1 MTAPAPIQRSKMRA
15 GLIRPYFA
23 YFRIRYFANLQYRT
37 AAWAGLATQ
46 FAWGFMMI
54 LLYRAFYRSGPEGFS
69 MTFEAVAAYIWLQQ
83 ALLTFYS
90 IWSLDTTIFKDI
102 TDGSLSYELLR
113 PLNLY
118 TWWFAK
124 SAALRVAR
132 ATLRFLPVL
141 LVAALLPRPYGLTLP
156 ASLPAFF
163 MFLVT
168 LVMTLCLVIA
178 YTMFIY
184 IGTIRTLNPQGLRIL
199 AISLTELLTGAIVP
213 LPFMPPRVQQIL
225 ELTPFGV
232 MQNLPLRIYSG
243 DISLEDS
250 FTGFGRQVFWLAVMM
265 LLGRRLMKQ
274 ALRRI
279 TLQGG

>member
-1 MTAPAPIQRSKMRA
+1 MTARAPNPSGTGRTGYIK
-15 GLIRPYFA
+15 PYFA
-23 YFRIRYFANLQYRT
+23 YFRVRYFANLQYRT

-54 LLYRAFYRSGPEGFS
+54 LLYRAFYRSGPEGFAMS
-69 MTFEAVAAYIWLQQ
+69 FEAVAAYIWLQQ

-90 IWSLDTTIFKDI
+90 IWALDTSIFKDI
-102 TDGSLSYELLR
+102 MDGSLAYELLR

-118 TWWFAK
+118 SWWFAK
-124 SAALRVAR
+124 SAALRTAR

-141 LVAALLPRPYGLTLP
+141 VVAALLPRPYGLMLP
-156 ASLPAFF
+156 VSLPAFF

-168 LVMTLCLVIA
+168 LAMTLCLVIA

-199 AISLTELLTGAIVP
+199 AVSLTELLTGAIVP
-213 LPFMPPRVQQIL
+213 LPFMPPRVQRVL

-243 DISLEDS
+243 DISLRGS
-250 FTGFGRQVFWLAVMM
+250 LTGFSRQVFWLAVMV

-274 ALRRI
+274 ALRRV